1 MRQKISLV
9 ENDEIIGNNKKIS
22 EIFNN
27 FFSGV
32 VAKLNIPKY
41 EDLSIN
47 SVNSEDPL
55 ENLVIKHK
63 NQPSTRAIRDK
74 SLNTSFSLKTVS
86 QRDIEKEILKLNL
99 AKASQDL
106 DIPTKIIKKNAD
118 TFSDILFK
126 EFNKSLEIGKF
137 PSCLKMT
144 NVTPVYRKENRSDKD
159 NYRPVSILL
168 NLSNIF
174 ERYLC
179 KQISTFFDDILSKYQ
194 CRFRKGHSA
203 QHCLLALIEK

>member
-1 MRQKISLV
+1 M
-9 ENDEIIGNNKKIS
+9 
-22 EIFNN
+22 
-27 FFSGV
+27 
-32 VAKLNIPKY
+32 NIPKY

-47 SVNSEDPL
+47 SVNSEDLL

-63 NQPSTRAIRDK
+63 NQPSTKAILDK

-137 PSCLKMT
+137 PSCLKMA
-144 NVTPVYRKENRSDKD
+144 NVTPVYRKENGSDKD
-159 NYRPVSILL
+159 NYRPVSKFLHFL
-168 NLSNIF
+168 M
-174 ERYLC
+174 
-179 KQISTFFDDILSKYQ
+179 ISFRSINAGLGKDIVPNTAY
-194 CRFRKGHSA
+194 
-203 QHCLLALIEK
+203 